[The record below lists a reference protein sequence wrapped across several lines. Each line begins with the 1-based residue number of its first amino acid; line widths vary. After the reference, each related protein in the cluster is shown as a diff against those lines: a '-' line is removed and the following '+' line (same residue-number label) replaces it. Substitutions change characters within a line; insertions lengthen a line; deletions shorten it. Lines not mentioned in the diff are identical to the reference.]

1 MTTFITK
8 PLRELCDPTRSIS
21 YGIVQP
27 GRPSAAGVPIV
38 RVNNFNGSSLDL
50 SNVLC
55 VEPSIEAQYLRSRPR
70 SGDVLLTLVGSIG
83 QVAIAPP
90 EIEGWNLARA
100 VGLIPTAD
108 EHHSKWIALALRAP
122 DAQAFMHRNAN
133 TTVQTTFNLRD
144 LAQLPIPYPPFEAR
158 EAVLSALTPLD
169 DKIELNRR
177 MNETLE
183 AMGQAIF
190 RDWFVDFGPVRRK
203 MAGVTDPVAIMG
215 GLITD
220 ANRAAEVAAL
230 FPDALG
236 DDDLPVGWQLLALSD
251 VADQTKGSTNPQALP
266 DTVFEH
272 YSLPAYDSGQE
283 PAMDLG
289 VTIKSNKVPV
299 PVGSVMLSKLNPEIP
314 RVWIP
319 NAHAGLPQIASTEFL
334 VFKPRLGCG
343 RGLLYFMFR
352 DPTVRQIMEGMV
364 TGTSKSHQRISPP
377 ALLQT
382 KLVVGDGSAFGAF
395 EEIVGPMVE
404 RLLALRAENRT
415 LAQTR
420 DYLLP
425 RLMSGEV
432 RVGDAALEIA
442 A

>member
-1 MTTFITK
+1 
-8 PLRELCDPTRSIS
+8 
-21 YGIVQP
+21 
-27 GRPSAAGVPIV
+27 
-38 RVNNFNGSSLDL
+38 
-50 SNVLC
+50 
-55 VEPSIEAQYLRSRPR
+55 
-70 SGDVLLTLVGSIG
+70 
-83 QVAIAPP
+83 
-90 EIEGWNLARA
+90 
-100 VGLIPTAD
+100 
-108 EHHSKWIALALRAP
+108 
-122 DAQAFMHRNAN
+122 
-133 TTVQTTFNLRD
+133 
-144 LAQLPIPYPPFEAR
+144 
-158 EAVLSALTPLD
+158 
-169 DKIELNRR
+169 
-177 MNETLE
+177 
-183 AMGQAIF
+183 
-190 RDWFVDFGPVRRK
+190 
-203 MAGVTDPVAIMG
+203 
-215 GLITD
+215 
-220 ANRAAEVAAL
+220 
-230 FPDALG
+230 
-236 DDDLPVGWQLLALSD
+236 
-251 VADQTKGSTNPQALP
+251 
-266 DTVFEH
+266 
-272 YSLPAYDSGQE
+272 
-283 PAMDLG
+283 MDLG

-299 PVGSVMLSKLNPEIP
+299 PAGSVMLSKLNPEIP

-319 NAHAGLPQIASTEFL
+319 NAQAGLPQIASTEFL

>member
-1 MTTFITK
+1 MREWTSTTWGEIISLEYGK
-8 PLRELCDPTRSIS
+8 ALRERSGGAVRIYGSNGPIGWTDQALSNGPGVILGRKGAYRGVEYSPNPFYVIDTAYYVVPKAELDMRWLYYAIKYHKLGEIDDGSPIPSTTR
-21 YGIVQP
+21 
-27 GRPSAAGVPIV
+27 AAVYV
-38 RVNNFNGSSLDL
+38 RDLDL
-50 SNVLC
+50 PPLVDQVGITGVL
-55 VEPSIEAQYLRSRPR
+55 A
-70 SGDVLLTLVGSIG
+70 
-83 QVAIAPP
+83 A
-90 EIEGWNLARA
+90 
-100 VGLIPTAD
+100 
-108 EHHSKWIALALRAP
+108 
-122 DAQAFMHRNAN
+122 
-133 TTVQTTFNLRD
+133 
-144 LAQLPIPYPPFEAR
+144 
-158 EAVLSALTPLD
+158 LD

-183 AMGQAIF
+183 AMAQAIF

-203 MAGVTDPVAIMG
+203 MAGATDPVAIMG
-215 GLITD
+215 GLTPD
-220 ANRAAEVAAL
+220 LTRATELAAL
-230 FPDALG
+230 FPDAL
-236 DDDLPVGWQLLALSD
+236 DVDDLPMGWQLLALSD
-251 VADQTKGSTNPQALP
+251 VANQTKGSINPQALP

-272 YSLPAYDSGQE
+272 YSLPAHDSGHG

-289 VTIKSNKVPV
+289 AIIKSNKVPV
-299 PVGSVMLSKLNPEIP
+299 PSGSVMLSKLNPEIP

-319 NAHAGLPQIASTEFL
+319 NDEAGFPQIASTEFL
-334 VFKPRLGCG
+334 VFKPKSGCS
-343 RGLLYFMFR
+343 RGLLYFMFQ
-352 DPTVRQIMEGMV
+352 DPTVRQILEGMV

-395 EEIVGPMVE
+395 DEITEPMVK

-415 LAQTR
+415 LAETR

>member
-1 MTTFITK
+1 MQTPQYREYCRAHSTGTTN
-8 PLRELCDPTRSIS
+8 L
-21 YGIVQP
+21 G
-27 GRPSAAGVPIV
+27 
-38 RVNNFNGSSLDL
+38 
-50 SNVLC
+50 
-55 VEPSIEAQYLRSRPR
+55 
-70 SGDVLLTLVGSIG
+70 
-83 QVAIAPP
+83 
-90 EIEGWNLARA
+90 LARDDFLGFE
-100 VGLIPTAD
+100 VPPLNREREWVVD
-108 EHHSKWIALALRAP
+108 L
-122 DAQAFMHRNAN
+122 
-133 TTVQTTFNLRD
+133 VQN
-144 LAQLPIPYPPFEAR
+144 IE
-158 EAVLSALTPLD
+158 
-169 DKIELNRR
+169 DKINLNRR
-177 MNETLE
+177 MNDTLE
-183 AMGQAIF
+183 SMAQAIF

-230 FPDALG
+230 IPDALG

-299 PVGSVMLSKLNPEIP
+299 PAGSVMLSKLNPEIP

-334 VFKPRLGCG
+334 VFKPRSACG

>member
-1 MTTFITK
+1 MSDATNTLDEMCELVIDCPHFTPEWTTSGYLVI
-8 PLRELCDPTRSIS
+8 RNQNIRD
-21 YGIVQP
+21 
-27 GRPSAAGVPIV
+27 GR
-38 RVNNFNGSSLDL
+38 LDL
-50 SNVLC
+50 SERSYTHLVDFERRIRRAKPRAGDIIFTREAPMGEVCLVPEGLECCVGQRQVLLR
-55 VEPSIEAQYLRSRPR
+55 PGKGIDHRYLFYALRSPAVRHQIFWNEGTGSTVSNVRIPVLKAIKIPR
-70 SGDVLLTLVGSIG
+70 MGHAEEGIGELLGS
-83 QVAIAPP
+83 
-90 EIEGWNLARA
+90 
-100 VGLIPTAD
+100 
-108 EHHSKWIALALRAP
+108 
-122 DAQAFMHRNAN
+122 
-133 TTVQTTFNLRD
+133 
-144 LAQLPIPYPPFEAR
+144 
-158 EAVLSALTPLD
+158 LD
-169 DKIELNRR
+169 DKIDLNRR

-183 AMGQAIF
+183 EMAQAIF

-203 MAGVTDPVAIMG
+203 MAGVTDPVVIMG

-220 ANRAAEVAAL
+220 ANRAPEVAAL
-230 FPDALG
+230 IPDALG

-299 PVGSVMLSKLNPEIP
+299 PAGSVMLSKLNPEIP

-319 NAHAGLPQIASTEFL
+319 NAQAGLPQIASTEFL